1 MFDVN
6 TTVGCVIK
14 VLRCKLL
21 RLLLPHILRVNLTL
35 PYNHV
40 LGLAHEHLLLVAHVL
55 SHLPLVLTADI
66 LCLIRLSEVGQRL
79 HRHLH
84 QIIREVLNILLVSV
98 LVVVVVVELLVKIR
112 LLLEL
117 LRVLLL
123 F

>member
-14 VLRCKLL
+14 VLRCKL
-21 RLLLPHILRVNLTL
+21 RLLLPQILRVNLIL
-35 PYNHV
+35 PHHHV
-40 LGLAHEHLLLVAHVL
+40 LWLAHEHLLLVAHVL
-55 SHLPLVLTADI
+55 SHLPLVLAADI

-79 HRHLH
+79 NRHLH
-84 QIIREVLNILLVSV
+84 QIIRDVLNILLVSV
-98 LVVVVVVELLVKIR
+98 LVVVVELLVKIR